1 MEGYPVSV
9 FPPPEVFAM
18 RSALLSMMVL
28 GGLAT
33 AAPARAADPLVEK
46 VRKAIDDG
54 KAYLLGQ
61 QRRDDGSWEIGG
73 NAVQHRG
80 GQTSLAILALLTSG
94 VDPKNEAIQD
104 GLKYLRKVKPTQTY
118 VVGLQT
124 MALAQA
130 GQAVDREL
138 IQRNVEWLL
147 AGQKDS
153 GWSYTQG
160 GAPDNSNTQYAVLG
174 LHAAIES
181 GVAVEKKALERI
193 RQHMLASQRGG
204 GWGYNLA
211 QAPRMTMTCAGL
223 CNLIIAGMDLDV
235 GKQRMLDGKIVGCG
249 VYDENKPIADALRWI
264 GGEFPAEI
272 PPGIAQQRLGGWP
285 FYWLYGIERTGRLTG
300 QRFLGGH
307 DWYEVGCRYLV
318 GAQKTGGRWEGGSGD
333 GPPIIATSFAL
344 LFLAKGRTPV
354 LLTKLAYGPADYAGW
369 NNKHSD
375 VRHLV
380 EFASRELF
388 KRQPLAWQIF
398 DVRKTNADP
407 AERRRLASEL
417 LASPIVYLNGHDDV
431 RLAERE
437 IDILREYVENGG
449 FLLGEACCGRD
460 EFRRT
465 FEKLIDAI
473 LPGSE
478 LKPVPPD
485 HPIWT
490 ASGKF
495 LVRANEPFP
504 LLGVQHGCKW
514 VAIFSPKPMAYY
526 WEANDFDKSADGKAA
541 FHLAANI
548 IAYATGLEPPRPRLT
563 EIEIPHDDGKERVRR
578 GYLKVGQLRYQPKGG
593 DWRPAPHAMRNLM
606 SEVRKAGIDV
616 VLEPT
621 PIFPSVENIVRYRF
635 LYMHGRSGFE
645 ERPQDLQHL
654 HFNLTSGGLLLADAC
669 CGSSAFDAAFRKF
682 MEVLWAKEKL
692 KLEPIPLSDEL
703 FSKELNGS
711 QITQVHCRRLDADG
725 KSVDP
730 NYRLVAPVLEGIK
743 YNVRWVVIYSKYDIG
758 CALEYTKSSDCLGHD
773 HKSAVRLGRAAVL
786 YALRR

>member
-1 MEGYPVSV
+1 
-9 FPPPEVFAM
+9 M

-28 GGLAT
+28 GVLAT

-54 KAYLLGQ
+54 KTYLLGQ

-80 GQTSLAILALLTSG
+80 GQTSLAILALLTAG
-94 VDPKNEAIQD
+94 VDPKKEAIQD

-138 IQRNVEWLL
+138 IQRNVEWLI

-174 LHAAIES
+174 LHAAIEA
-181 GVAVEKKALERI
+181 GVPVDKKALERI

-204 GWGYNLA
+204 GWGYNPA

-235 GKQRMLDGKIVGCG
+235 GKQRMQDGKIVDCG

-318 GAQKTGGRWEGGSGD
+318 GAQKAGGRWEGGSGD

-375 VRHLV
+375 ARHLV

-398 DVRKTNADP
+398 DVRGGVKAETV
-407 AERRRLASEL
+407 AERNHLAAEL
-417 LASPIVYLNGHDDV
+417 LPSPIVYFNGHDMAPPDS
-431 RLAERE
+431 RERE
-437 IDILREYVENGG
+437 ILKEYVQNGG
-449 FLLGEACCGRD
+449 FILAEACCGR
-460 EFRRT
+460 EAFRRS
-465 FEKLIDAI
+465 FEKLMREI
-473 LPGSE
+473 LPNSE
-478 LKPVPPD
+478 LRLLPDD

-495 LVRANEPFP
+495 LVTPNKPFS
-504 LLGVQHGCKW
+504 LYGVQHGCKW
-514 VAIFSPKPMAYY
+514 VAILSPQPLAYY
-526 WEANDFDKSADGKAA
+526 WEANDFDKSEEGRIA
-541 FHLAANI
+541 FQLAANI

-563 EIEIPHDDGKERVRR
+563 EVEIPRDDGPERVRR
-578 GYLKVGQLRYQPKGG
+578 GYLKVGQLRYDG
-593 DWRPAPHAMRNLM
+593 DWQPAPKAMRNLM
-606 SEVRKAGIDV
+606 SEVRKAGLDV
-616 VLEPT
+616 VLETT
-621 PIFPSVENIVRYRF
+621 PVFPSSVNNLQHRF
-635 LYMHGRSGFE
+635 LYMHGRSAFE
-645 ERPQDLQHL
+645 ERAQDLKPL

-669 CGSSAFDAAFRKF
+669 CGSPRFDAAFRKF
-682 MEVLWAKEKL
+682 MEVLWAEDKL
-692 KLEPIPLSDEL
+692 KLEPIPPTDEL
-703 FSKELNGS
+703 YSAELNGKKIVS
-711 QITQVHCRRLDADG
+711 VRCRRPGADG
-725 KSVDP
+725 KGVDP
-730 NYRLVAPVLEGIK
+730 AYRDVAPALEGIK
-743 YNVRWVVIYSKYDIG
+743 YNGRWVVIYSKYDLG
-758 CALEYTKSSDCLGHD
+758 CALEHTTSSDCLGHD
-773 HKSAVRLGRAAVL
+773 YDSAVRLGTAAVL
-786 YALRR
+786 YALKR